1 MEKRSAKRPP
11 SNLNAAYALSL
22 CLSVALLAGCASRTT
37 GVAPRSSVVVGP
49 TVSTPIPVAADAS
62 LDKNEV
68 IIDKPSALK
77 AETAG
82 LMARITPQQ
91 QARIAQA
98 VKESNADAKAQ
109 LLIVQAA
116 PKMRSFIERLSCI
129 RQYNDG
135 GTAALQ
141 ALAAP
146 GVSFKFFVPP
156 MHGTKNHSKAT
167 CLTVASV
174 IIKPAST
181 QVKAGG
187 VAAQEALQIKVSY
200 LAEDTGETTTSN
212 HEINKNIK
220 GVWWFTR

>member
-1 MEKRSAKRPP
+1 M
-11 SNLNAAYALSL
+11 
-22 CLSVALLAGCASRTT
+22 LAGCASGPR
-37 GVAPRSSVVVGP
+37 GVAPKPAVVVGP
-49 TVSTPIPVAADAS
+49 TVSTPEPVSADAS

-77 AETAG
+77 ADTAG

-91 QARIAQA
+91 QSRIAQA
-98 VKESNADAKAQ
+98 VKDSNTDAKAQ
-109 LLIVQAA
+109 LLIVQAS

-156 MHGTKNHSKAT
+156 MHGTKNHVKSM
-167 CLTVASV
+167 CLTVSNV
-174 IIKPAST
+174 VIKPAIT
-181 QVKAGG
+181 QIKAGG
-187 VAAQEALQIKVSY
+187 AGKQDALQIKVSY
-200 LAEDTGETTTSN
+200 VAEDSGETTTSN

>member
-1 MEKRSAKRPP
+1 MEKRSAKRPS
-11 SNLNAAYALSL
+11 SNLNAAHALSL
-22 CLSVALLAGCASRTT
+22 CLSVALLAGCASRMT

-77 AETAG
+77 SDTAG

-91 QARIAQA
+91 QARITQA
-98 VKESNADAKAQ
+98 VRDSNTDAKAQ
-109 LLIVQAA
+109 LLIVQAS

-141 ALAAP
+141 ALASP
-146 GVSFKFFVPP
+146 GVSFQFFVPP
-156 MHGTKNHSKAT
+156 MHGTKNHGKAT
-167 CLTVASV
+167 CLTVTSV

-187 VAAQEALQIKVSY
+187 VAAQDALQIKVSY

>member
-1 MEKRSAKRPP
+1 MA
-11 SNLNAAYALSL
+11 SL
-22 CLSVALLAGCASRTT
+22 FLSVALLAGCASGPTP
-37 GVAPRSSVVVGP
+37 VAPKP
-49 TVSTPIPVAADAS
+49 PVTSAPAAVRVAVPADAS

-68 IIDKPSALK
+68 IIDKPAALRGD
-77 AETAG
+77 TAG
-82 LMARITPQQ
+82 LLARITPQQ

-98 VKESNADAKAQ
+98 VKDSNADAKAQ
-109 LLIVQAA
+109 LLIVQAT

-146 GVSFKFFVPP
+146 GVSFQAFVPP
-156 MHGTKNHSKAT
+156 MHATKKHSKMS
-167 CLTVASV
+167 CLTVSGI

-187 VAAQEALQIKVSY
+187 VAALDALQVKVSY
-200 LAEDTGETTTSN
+200 VAEDSGETTTSN

>member
-1 MEKRSAKRPP
+1 
-11 SNLNAAYALSL
+11 
-22 CLSVALLAGCASRTT
+22 
-37 GVAPRSSVVVGP
+37 
-49 TVSTPIPVAADAS
+49 VAADAS

-77 AETAG
+77 ADTAG
-82 LMARITPQQ
+82 LMARITPAQQ
-91 QARIAQA
+91 VRIAQA
-98 VKESNADAKAQ
+98 VKDSNLDAKAQ
-109 LLIVQAA
+109 LLIVQAS

-167 CLTVASV
+167 CLTVTSV
-174 IIKPAST
+174 VIKPAST

-187 VAAQEALQIKVSY
+187 VAAQDALQIKVSY
-200 LAEDTGETTTSN
+200 LADDSGETTTSN

-220 GVWWFTR
+220 GVWWFSR